1 MKIDLTVKIS
11 KDMWNNLWSEASEN
25 KKMTILGHIGTH
37 FDVMDKEFS
46 LDNTERNGKV
56 FDVSHIKDRE
66 IEIDDIDITAIKEND
81 FVMFYTGSLKG
92 KGYGTKEYF
101 KNYPELSEKLIQYL
115 LDKKVSII
123 GIDTAGIRKPSE
135 HVKIDQYCAD
145 NNVFVIENLD
155 NLEILLEETMNKEFK
170 VHTYPINIEG
180 MSGLCSRVIAEI

>member
-11 KDMWNNLWSEASEN
+11 KEMWNKLWNEAAEN
-25 KKMTILGHIGTH
+25 KKMTLLGHIGTH

-46 LDNTERNGKV
+46 LDNTERKGKV
-56 FDVSHIKDRE
+56 FDVSHVKNKEIKLE
-66 IEIDDIDITAIKEND
+66 DIDISKVQEND
-81 FVMFYTGSLKG
+81 FVMFYTGTLKE

-101 KNYPELSEKLIQYL
+101 KEYPELSEKLIQSL

-155 NLEILLEETMNKEFK
+155 NLKTLLEKTTDKDFK

-180 MSGLCSRVIAEI
+180 MSGLCCRVIAEV